1 MEKLG
6 NHTFGFH
13 FTSCEKTVKGFD
25 NLKSRKV
32 SQETDISVKIAKE
45 NVDTVSYFLYH
56 DFNNSLSCSTFPTG
70 MKYAEVTPIDK
81 KGW

>member
-45 NVDTVSYFLYH
+45 NVDSKFLI
-56 DFNNSLSCSTFPTG
+56 SCIMILITRCHALLFPL
-70 MKYAEVTPIDK
+70 V
-81 KGW
+81 